1 MAEKK
6 KIKKKFSE
14 HDPEKYINVEP
25 TIREAKNSTAV
36 ISFGRMN
43 PITVGHEKL
52 VSRVI
57 AEALRRKATPMVFM
71 SHSQDAKKNP
81 LSYEDK
87 LKFARRAFG
96 KVVIDSDART
106 IIEIAKNLS
115 QRFNNL
121 VMVVGQDRVR
131 EFTALLNTYNGRD
144 YSFENIEVV
153 SAGARDPDSES
164 VEGMSASKMRS
175 FAQEGDFENF
185 KKGLPKKLKSSA
197 KEVYDTVRSNMNL
210 SEEYLDEAPLSVTQ
224 RRKRGLIMKRYKT
237 KIAAARRRA
246 RRRKA
251 SPEKLKLRAQRR
263 ALSIIRDRLMRN
275 KQYSEMSPTEKIALD
290 RRLERVPKTVIS
302 RIARR
307 ELPKVRRA
315 EAERLAAATGSK
327 VKKEDL
333 NLAFENFFLE
343 AEDPDVGHMK
353 GSQPK
358 GYYKGVKKSVKD
370 DRARHFAKHA
380 KMDDNNPAAY
390 KPAPGDKEAKTKT
403 SKHTKKFKQMFG
415 EASCADMRVRSRPH
429 MALEKN
435 GSVKFDKRFRMFKK
449 NMNEEYEDLTED
461 LSNLILDMD
470 SFIMSEEFDSLMEAN
485 PTEALKK
492 KAEKTGMPY
501 GILKKVYDRG
511 VAAWRT
517 GHRPGT
523 TPSQWGLARVNSFAT
538 KSSGTW
544 GKADKDLAAKVN
556 EAVSPTAVKPFV
568 QTKDPNKAAKV
579 SDTTKHKLGIG
590 LSMKHMLQHGIRAV
604 DRDNDGDVDAFEK
617 STPDEITGAEK
628 KNLTKVMQKKLAG
641 EVKHTRIGHAFES
654 AEDVNENAATNMV
667 KASIKAEKERDARK
681 HDRMLDRAKMKD
693 LKTKLTQE
701 GSKDPSDREW
711 GTDSLTKTYKK
722 DTPGENLKEESP
734 LMKDIPRGSRVRFV
748 YKTMVG
754 DNQNLEG
761 TVVGAAQDDE
771 GTSVKQRVRIR
782 DDNGKLYVIKHS
794 DVELIEATM
803 TRGFEGK
810 MIKIKNVPVRMV
822 DGTIKRLPP
831 GKSSSSDGGNGNG
844 NGD

>member
-1 MAEKK
+1 
-6 KIKKKFSE
+6 
-14 HDPEKYINVEP
+14 
-25 TIREAKNSTAV
+25 
-36 ISFGRMN
+36 
-43 PITVGHEKL
+43 
-52 VSRVI
+52 
-57 AEALRRKATPMVFM
+57 
-71 SHSQDAKKNP
+71 
-81 LSYEDK
+81 
-87 LKFARRAFG
+87 
-96 KVVIDSDART
+96 
-106 IIEIAKNLS
+106 
-115 QRFNNL
+115 
-121 VMVVGQDRVR
+121 
-131 EFTALLNTYNGRD
+131 
-144 YSFENIEVV
+144 
-153 SAGARDPDSES
+153 
-164 VEGMSASKMRS
+164 
-175 FAQEGDFENF
+175 
-185 KKGLPKKLKSSA
+185 
-197 KEVYDTVRSNMNL
+197 
-210 SEEYLDEAPLSVTQ
+210 
-224 RRKRGLIMKRYKT
+224 
-237 KIAAARRRA
+237 
-246 RRRKA
+246 
-251 SPEKLKLRAQRR
+251 
-263 ALSIIRDRLMRN
+263 
-275 KQYSEMSPTEKIALD
+275 
-290 RRLERVPKTVIS
+290 
-302 RIARR
+302 
-307 ELPKVRRA
+307 
-315 EAERLAAATGSK
+315 
-327 VKKEDL
+327 
-333 NLAFENFFLE
+333 
-343 AEDPDVGHMK
+343 
-353 GSQPK
+353 
-358 GYYKGVKKSVKD
+358 
-370 DRARHFAKHA
+370 
-380 KMDDNNPAAY
+380 
-390 KPAPGDKEAKTKT
+390 
-403 SKHTKKFKQMFG
+403 
-415 EASCADMRVRSRPH
+415 
-429 MALEKN
+429 
-435 GSVKFDKRFRMFKK
+435 
-449 NMNEEYEDLTED
+449 
-461 LSNLILDMD
+461 MD